1 MLHRYG
7 CQEKGNQT
15 RTRSRPIA
23 GQKAKTMR
31 LSKLRKKTLKQAK
44 RERRRGSLTQEQY
57 RACIAVVEDHA
68 ALVELNE
75 RVERDVNPWNR
86 ADGLIGADKGQQ
98 VRKCRRRRFDRRGL
112 VDLVVK
118 PLGLVRR
125 ELACNLKGHHD
136 DRPATL
142 TGATK

>member
-86 ADGLIGADKGQQ
+86 ADGLIGADWSTWLSNLWDWFVENWPAILKVIMTIAPLLLLEPQNE
-98 VRKCRRRRFDRRGL
+98 DR
-112 VDLVVK
+112 
-118 PLGLVRR
+118 
-125 ELACNLKGHHD
+125 
-136 DRPATL
+136 
-142 TGATK
+142 

>member
-1 MLHRYG
+1 MLYRHRR
-7 CQEKGNQT
+7 QEKGNQT
-15 RTRSRPIA
+15 RARSRPIA

-86 ADGLIGADKGQQ
+86 ADGLIGADWSTWLSNLWDWFVENWPAILKVIMTIAPLLLLEPQNE
-98 VRKCRRRRFDRRGL
+98 DR
-112 VDLVVK
+112 
-118 PLGLVRR
+118 
-125 ELACNLKGHHD
+125 
-136 DRPATL
+136 
-142 TGATK
+142 